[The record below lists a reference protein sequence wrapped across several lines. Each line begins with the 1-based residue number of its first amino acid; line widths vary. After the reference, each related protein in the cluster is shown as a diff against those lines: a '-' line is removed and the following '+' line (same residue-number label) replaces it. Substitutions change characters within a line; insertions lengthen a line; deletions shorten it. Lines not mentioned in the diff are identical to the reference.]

1 MKALNNKSGI
11 LAAKSFGLGLI
22 LLLVFAI
29 ELTTWTIENVI
40 VPSSIAIAETIM
52 FGIKELNNWCDA
64 QIEPKSKQV
73 LAIKAV
79 AIAGLLMPA
88 TEGIL
93 VTNPVLPSSN
103 EVIVISP
110 RCTQTNVKVTTL
122 ASSKAIME
130 VSASEPKRGRG
141 RPKKSIECP
150 QTSVKPAI
158 GMNTVP
164 PGKVINQLME
174 ISTIEPKRGRQK
186 KST

>member
-1 MKALNNKSGI
+1 MFTLALNECAVLSNPKPYNRKKMKTLNSKSGI
-11 LAAKSFGLGLI
+11 LAAKSLGLGLV

-29 ELTTWTIENVI
+29 ELITWIIENVI

-64 QIEPKSKQV
+64 QIEPKSKTV
-73 LAIKAV
+73 FAIEAV

-88 TEGIL
+88 SERIL

-130 VSASEPKRGRG
+130 VSVS
-141 RPKKSIECP
+141 
-150 QTSVKPAI
+150 
-158 GMNTVP
+158 
-164 PGKVINQLME
+164 
-174 ISTIEPKRGRQK
+174 EPKRGRQK